1 MSGRR
6 QQGGI
11 LWRVLIFTALAG
23 VVAALA
29 AVEQQRRRD
38 ARAYQEQFQKLE
50 RLEESVAQARRE
62 TRAALAA
69 VISPDTLARAQASV
83 YLIVVNGSA
92 RGTAFVIDRQSGVL
106 ATAAH
111 TADSLPLEDENAS
124 VYLINRVQGVR
135 IPIAAKRL
143 HVGYGA
149 FREVVEAYQPI
160 RKHSSLYAPQ
170 VAPLHDLAFDAGLLT
185 TDPLDPKT
193 GENILGPD
201 LPLASEDALL
211 ALAPGAPIAVIGYPY
226 DTLDTGFAPDSA
238 TPRVERGVIA
248 AMTPPLDY
256 AGRTPDPVAANLI
269 IHRLST
275 AGGNSGSPILN
286 AAGEVIGVHT
296 HGIESASS
304 NADGAAQRAD
314 VLYDLLSPER
324 EARRLRDIF
333 APFWRETLA
342 HWARAE
348 HVLPWSFYVEYA
360 TPGLSPAPSVGEIDA
375 ADAPP
380 FDVNVRTGTF
390 EKAVKLRRVSAAAGP
405 EESTPALSSD
415 GGAFVIREPGQYA
428 EVWFTAD
435 RSRDAVLFAFDY
447 SLRSRRGFCPLTGY
461 WRKQGE
467 ARLRVMRGRAS
478 FELYL
483 PPTGGGMETYQVILR
498 RDARCDPISA
508 AFMTGE
514 IAWPRRSGA
523 VAGLEPFGPWAGHNQ
538 SVQIPLQSL
547 RRTVS
552 SALARR
558 FGDAPEYIEVEGE

>member
-1 MSGRR
+1 MSGQR
-6 QQGGI
+6 QHGGVI
-11 LWRVLIFTALAG
+11 WRVLIFMALAG

-29 AVEQQRRRD
+29 AVERERRRD
-38 ARAYQEQFQKLE
+38 AQVYQEQSRKLE
-50 RLEESVAQARRE
+50 RLEESVAEARAE

-69 VISPDTLARAQASV
+69 VISPDTLARARASV

-92 RGTAFVIDRQSGVL
+92 RGTAFVIDRRNGVL

-111 TADSLPLEDENAS
+111 TAESLPLDDENAS

-135 IPIAAKRL
+135 IPVAAKRL
-143 HVGYGA
+143 HAGYGA

-160 RKHSSLYAPQ
+160 RRHSSVYAPQ

-185 TDPLDPKT
+185 TDPIDPQT

-201 LPLASEDALL
+201 LPLAPEAALL

-256 AGRTPDPVAANLI
+256 AGRAPDPVTANLI

-286 AAGEVIGVHT
+286 TAGEVIGVHT

-314 VLYDLLSPER
+314 VLHDLLSPGR

-333 APFWRETLA
+333 DPFWRATLA

-348 HVLPWSFYVEYA
+348 RVLPWSFYAEYA
-360 TPGLSPAPSVGEIDA
+360 TPGLSPAPTVGDIDA
-375 ADAPP
+375 AGAPP
-380 FDVNVRTGTF
+380 FDVNIRPGTF
-390 EKAVKLRRVSAAAGP
+390 EKGAKLRRVSATAAP
-405 EESTPALSSD
+405 RENAPALSGA
-415 GGAFVIREPGQYA
+415 GGEFVIREPGQYA
-428 EVWFTAD
+428 EVWFKAD
-435 RSRDAVLFAFDY
+435 RSRAAVLFAFDY

-467 ARLRVMRGRAS
+467 ERLRVMRGRAS

-483 PPTGGGMETYQVILR
+483 PPTGGGTQTYQVILR
-498 RDARCDPISA
+498 RDGRCDPISA
-508 AFMTGE
+508 AFIAGE
-514 IAWPRRSGA
+514 VAWPRGDGA
-523 VAGLEPFGPWAGHNQ
+523 AAGLEPFGPSAGHNQ
-538 SVQIPLQSL
+538 SVEIPLQSL
-547 RRTVS
+547 RRAVS
-552 SALARR
+552 NVLGRR
-558 FGDAPEYIEVEGE
+558 FRDTPEYIEIEGE